1 LANQDCAKGAN
12 HTVEN
17 ILKVKNMSGEVK
29 NQTEQ
34 LSQSVLNLNQ
44 MIVKFSI

>member
-1 LANQDCAKGAN
+1 
-12 HTVEN
+12 
-17 ILKVKNMSGEVK
+17 MSGEVK